1 MRLFLMFILSLAW
14 QATANTNT
22 AGFSYQQQPVPA
34 WVETSPAQQ
43 AASDRSEPVSYLL
56 VDEQLNWLNAEPVAY
71 SHIAMQANT
80 RKGVEQA
87 SQYQVS
93 FAPEYQQLTFH
104 SIRLTRNGDTKEQL
118 GTADIRLVQR
128 EQEHERQI
136 YTGYVTAMVLLSDMQ
151 PGDRLDIQYSIT
163 GTNPIYGGKRSV
175 YFPLNWSVAVQQ
187 LQLRVLSSAEKLAY
201 YSNRAGVIPQQRKVG
216 DHYEYRLQQ
225 SDIAAVKAED
235 NYPQWFMPYGF
246 IEFNEF
252 GRWQDVVAW
261 AMPLYQF
268 NEPLHGDL
276 QLLVKS
282 WLAESDSQEDYAARV
297 VHYVQ
302 NDIRYFGIE
311 IGLNSHQPFS
321 PNMVFSR
328 KYGDCKDKTTL
339 MIALLA
345 AGGIEAYP
353 ALVSSATRGH
363 IQRRLPGP
371 IAFDHVITYLP
382 LNGRDYWLDGT
393 RSQQYGSLDQKG
405 RQYFQQAL
413 LIKEGVTALT
423 AVPMPT
429 TTDGIIES
437 EEQYQL
443 GAVGDPVMLNVSIS
457 YQQYE
462 AESFRGMLDQH
473 GLTEYANY
481 LERVYQ
487 RQYPGADLVDHPV
500 ISDDKQN
507 NQVRVVAN
515 FIIDKF
521 WDETE
526 PKQELLLFGDFLE
539 RFTQLPKNT
548 RRKMPLYIEPNVRV
562 QHRIHFDLASPID
575 WQFEDLQLEIDSPGF
590 VYLRQVETSAHSI
603 TAVHHYQSKS
613 DHITPEQALDFVSAV
628 KKVREAMY
636 FTVVIDKTD
645 PAPELLKEIRR
656 RLSEMLKASET
667 P

>member
-1 MRLFLMFILSLAW
+1 MRFFLSLILLLSW
-14 QATANTNT
+14 QVTANTNT

-34 WVETSPAQQ
+34 WVELPMAQQ
-43 AASDRSEPVSYLL
+43 AEPDRSEPVSYLL
-56 VDEQLNWLNAEPVAY
+56 VDEQINWLNAEPVAY

-118 GTADIRLVQR
+118 GIADIRLVQR
-128 EQEHERQI
+128 EQEQERQI

-163 GTNPIYGGKRSV
+163 GTNPIYGGKRSI
-175 YFPLNWSVAVQQ
+175 YFPLTWSVAVQQ
-187 LQLRVLSSAEKLAY
+187 LQVRVLSTQEKLAY
-201 YSNRAGVIPQQRKVG
+201 YSNQAGVTPQQRKIG
-216 DHYEYRLQQ
+216 DHYEYRWQQ
-225 SDIAAVKAED
+225 NAIAAVKAED
-235 NYPQWFMPYGF
+235 NYPQWFMPYSF

-261 AMPLYQF
+261 AIPLYQF

-276 QLLVKS
+276 QVLVKS
-282 WLAESDSQEDYAARV
+282 WLAESRSLEDYAAKV
-297 VHYVQ
+297 VRYVQ

-311 IGLNSHQPFS
+311 IGLNSHQPYS
-321 PNMVFSR
+321 PNTVFAR

-353 ALVSSATRGH
+353 ALVSNATRGH

-371 IAFDHVITYLP
+371 IVFDHVITYLS
-382 LNGRDYWLDGT
+382 LNGKDYWLDGT
-393 RSQQYGSLDQKG
+393 RSQQYGSLVQKG

-413 LIKEGVTALT
+413 LIKNGVTALT
-423 AVPMPT
+423 AIPMPVDA
-429 TTDGIIES
+429 DGIIET
-437 EEQYQL
+437 EERFQL
-443 GAVGDPVMLNVSIS
+443 GAVGAPVTLKIS
-457 YQQYE
+457 MNYQQYE

-473 GLTEYANY
+473 GLTEYANH

-487 RQYPGADLVDHPV
+487 RQYPGADLIADPV
-500 ISDDKQN
+500 VSDDKQN
-507 NQVRVVAN
+507 NQVQVVAS
-515 FIIDKF
+515 FSIDNF

-526 PKQELLLFGDFLE
+526 PRQELLLFGDYLE
-539 RFTQLPKNT
+539 RFMQLPKNT

-575 WQFEDLQLEIDSPGF
+575 WQLGDLQVEIDHPGF
-590 VYLRQVETSAHSI
+590 IYQRQVDTSATSI
-603 TAVHHYQSKS
+603 TVVHHYQSKS
-613 DHITPEQALDFVSAV
+613 DHVTPEQALDFVSAV
-628 KKVREAMY
+628 KKVRDAMY

-645 PAPELLKEIRR
+645 PVPAVELDLKQ
-656 RLSEMLKASET
+656 RLREMLKATET

>member
-1 MRLFLMFILSLAW
+1 MRLFLILILSLSW
-14 QATANTNT
+14 QVTANTNT

-34 WVETSPAQQ
+34 WVELPMTQQ
-43 AASDRSEPVSYLL
+43 AEPDRSEPVSYLL
-56 VDEQLNWLNAEPVAY
+56 VDEQINWLNAEPVAY

-80 RKGVEQA
+80 LKGVEQA

-118 GTADIRLVQR
+118 GIADIRLVQR
-128 EQEHERQI
+128 EQQQERQI

-175 YFPLNWSVAVQQ
+175 YFPLTWSVAVQQ
-187 LQLRVLSSAEKLAY
+187 LQLRVLSRQEKLAY
-201 YSNRAGVIPQQRKVG
+201 YSNQAGVAPQQRKIG
-216 DHYEYRLQQ
+216 DHYEYRWQQ
-225 SDIAAVKAED
+225 NAIAAVKAED
-235 NYPQWFMPYGF
+235 NYPQWFMPYSF

-252 GRWQDVVAW
+252 GHWQDVVAW
-261 AMPLYQF
+261 AIPLYQF

-282 WLAESDSQEDYAARV
+282 WLAESRSLEDYAAKV
-297 VHYVQ
+297 VRYVQ
-302 NDIRYFGIE
+302 NDIRYFGME
-311 IGLNSHQPFS
+311 IGLNSHQPYS
-321 PNMVFSR
+321 PNTVFAR

-353 ALVSSATRGH
+353 ALVSNATRGH

-371 IAFDHVITYLP
+371 IVFDHVITYLP
-382 LNGRDYWLDGT
+382 LNGKDYWLDGT
-393 RSQQYGSLDQKG
+393 RSQQYGSLEQKG

-413 LIKEGVTALT
+413 LIKNGVTELT
-423 AVPMPT
+423 SIPMPSN
-429 TTDGIIES
+429 TDGIIET
-437 EEQYQL
+437 EERFQL
-443 GAVGDPVMLNVSIS
+443 AAVGAPVTLSIS
-457 YQQYE
+457 LNYQQYE

-473 GLTEYANY
+473 GLTEYANH

-487 RQYPGADLVDHPV
+487 QQYPGADLMADPV
-500 ISDDKQN
+500 ITDDKQN
-507 NQVRVVAN
+507 NQVQVVAS
-515 FIIDKF
+515 FSIDNF

-526 PKQELLLFGDFLE
+526 PRQELLLFGDYLE
-539 RFTQLPKNT
+539 RFMQLPKNT

-575 WQFEDLQLEIDSPGF
+575 WQLGDLQVKIDHPGF
-590 VYLRQVETSAHSI
+590 VYQRQVDTSATSI
-603 TAVHHYQSKS
+603 TVVHHYQSKS

-628 KKVREAMY
+628 KKVRDAMY

-645 PAPELLKEIRR
+645 PVPEVELDLKQ
-656 RLSEMLKASET
+656 RLREMLKATET